1 MKQILGFTEKYI
13 LNCLL
18 KLCLTQ
24 NPNSKSPLQSGF
36 FIYST
41 LKYHKLSEAQF
52 NEMHREFTL
61 FLASQNID
69 KRDWLIIK
77 SKKPELVDKYLN
89 SFSDLVWEKILS
101 NCQYLEFSTVS
112 QIFLFH
118 TKENSVDA
126 LIVKI
131 DKKLA
136 DLNTAEGFKKVLTL
150 LKSEKVDIF
159 ESSNVYTPSRN
170 EFIYDY
176 LRKGSVI
183 SDGKRYELLKSYFYN
198 SAK

>member
-1 MKQILGFTEKYI
+1 
-13 LNCLL
+13 
-18 KLCLTQ
+18 
-24 NPNSKSPLQSGF
+24 
-36 FIYST
+36 
-41 LKYHKLSEAQF
+41 
-52 NEMHREFTL
+52 MHREFTL

-136 DLNTAEGFKKVLTL
+136 DLNTSEGFKKVLTL
-150 LKSEKVDIF
+150 LKSKKVHIF

>member
-1 MKQILGFTEKYI
+1 
-13 LNCLL
+13 
-18 KLCLTQ
+18 
-24 NPNSKSPLQSGF
+24 
-36 FIYST
+36 
-41 LKYHKLSEAQF
+41 
-52 NEMHREFTL
+52 MHREFTL

-150 LKSEKVDIF
+150 LNLNF
-159 ESSNVYTPSRN
+159 
-170 EFIYDY
+170 
-176 LRKGSVI
+176 
-183 SDGKRYELLKSYFYN
+183 LLC
-198 SAK
+198 SAFLSH

>member
-1 MKQILGFTEKYI
+1 M
-13 LNCLL
+13 
-18 KLCLTQ
+18 
-24 NPNSKSPLQSGF
+24 GF

-101 NCQYLEFSTVS
+101 NCQYLEFSAVS

-118 TKENSVDA
+118 TK
-126 LIVKI
+126 
-131 DKKLA
+131 
-136 DLNTAEGFKKVLTL
+136 
-150 LKSEKVDIF
+150 
-159 ESSNVYTPSRN
+159 
-170 EFIYDY
+170 
-176 LRKGSVI
+176 
-183 SDGKRYELLKSYFYN
+183 
-198 SAK
+198 

>member
-24 NPNSKSPLQSGF
+24 NPNSKSPLKSGF

-52 NEMHREFTL
+52 NEMYREFTL

-150 LKSEKVDIF
+150 LQSEKVDIF

-198 SAK
+198 SSK

>member
-1 MKQILGFTEKYI
+1 M
-13 LNCLL
+13 
-18 KLCLTQ
+18 
-24 NPNSKSPLQSGF
+24 
-36 FIYST
+36 
-41 LKYHKLSEAQF
+41 KYHKLSEAQF
-52 NEMHREFTL
+52 NEMHREFAV
-61 FLASQNID
+61 FLASQNITI
-69 KRDWLIIK
+69 KDWVIIK
-77 SKKPELVDKYLN
+77 SYKLELVDKYLD

-101 NCQYLEFSTVS
+101 DCQYLEFSTVS

-118 TKENSVDA
+118 TKENSVDG
-126 LIVKI
+126 LVVKV

-150 LKSEKVDIF
+150 LQSEKVDIF

-198 SAK
+198 SSK

>member
-1 MKQILGFTEKYI
+1 V
-13 LNCLL
+13 
-18 KLCLTQ
+18 
-24 NPNSKSPLQSGF
+24 GF

-61 FLASQNID
+61 FLASQNIT
-69 KRDWLIIK
+69 KSDWVIIK
-77 SKKPELVDKYLN
+77 SNKPGLVDKYLN

-101 NCQYLEFSTVS
+101 NCHYLEFSTVS
-112 QIFLFH
+112 KIFLFH

-126 LIVKI
+126 LVVEI

-136 DLNTAEGFKKVLTL
+136 DLNTAEGFKKALTL
-150 LKSEKVDIF
+150 LQSEKVEVF
-159 ESSNVYTPSRN
+159 KSSNVYTPSRN

-198 SAK
+198 SSK

>member
-1 MKQILGFTEKYI
+1 M
-13 LNCLL
+13 
-18 KLCLTQ
+18 
-24 NPNSKSPLQSGF
+24 
-36 FIYST
+36 
-41 LKYHKLSEAQF
+41 KYHKLSEAQF

-61 FLASQNID
+61 FLASQNIT
-69 KRDWLIIK
+69 KSEWLIIK
-77 SKKPELVDKYLN
+77 SKKPELVNKYLN

-170 EFIYDY
+170 QFIYDY
-176 LRKGSVI
+176 LIKGSVI

>member
-1 MKQILGFTEKYI
+1 M
-13 LNCLL
+13 NCLL
-18 KLCLTQ
+18 KLYLTQ
-24 NPNSKSPLQSGF
+24 NLNSKSPLHSGF

-61 FLASQNID
+61 FLASQNIT
-69 KRDWLIIK
+69 KSDWLIIK
-77 SKKPELVDKYLN
+77 SHKPKLVDKYLN

-136 DLNTAEGFKKVLTL
+136 DLNTDEGFKKVLTL

-170 EFIYDY
+170 QFIYDY
-176 LRKGSVI
+176 LKKGSVI